1 MKKYFLLK
9 IILFAAIANA
19 QCISGDCENG
29 FGAYLY
35 EDKTKIEA
43 NWKLGKP
50 NGQSSIFFA
59 SGATYIG
66 EMKDGKKSG
75 KGKSV
80 SKNNTVKEGVFE
92 NDLLNGFGKI
102 SFLDGQVYEGIF
114 KNDTLSGIGK
124 IRYKSGDSYEGQ
136 ILNFDESGKGI
147 YKYFNGDLFEGNF
160 KEGKLHGEG
169 ILKFAKGGLL
179 KGTWNNG
186 DYISGPN
193 KNNSEYAVKLI
204 PTNGSVFEV
213 NVEFNSVLK
222 LDMILDTG
230 AAEVY
235 LTKDIVLTLI
245 KAKTIN
251 ENDILEGGYF
261 MDASG
266 NVNKSVRFNMREI
279 KIGNK
284 IIENV
289 SCGVNEKVDGVNLL
303 GLSFLKKLKSIRLN
317 FEKNEMELK

>member
-1 MKKYFLLK
+1 MKNIFL
-9 IILFAAIANA
+9 IIVFFSIKCNA

-29 FGAYLY
+29 FGTYLY
-35 EDKTKIEA
+35 EDNTKIEA

-66 EMKDGKKSG
+66 KMKDGKKSG
-75 KGKSV
+75 KGKAI
-80 SKNNTVKEGVFE
+80 SKNNTVKEGDFE

-147 YKYFNGDLFEGNF
+147 YKYFNGDLFDGNF

-169 ILKFAKGGLL
+169 ILNFAKGGLL

-186 DYISGPN
+186 KYISGPN
-193 KNNSEYAVKLI
+193 KKNSENSIKLI
-204 PTNGSVFEV
+204 PTTGGVFEV

-251 ENDILEGGYF
+251 EGDILEGGYF

-289 SCGVNEKVDGVNLL
+289 SCGVNEKIDGVNLL

-317 FEKNEMELK
+317 FENNELEIN